1 MNKTFVG
8 CEKIMIIQWRSLI
21 ISILFA
27 LSVYSVSILSSQSSI
42 ALLGLLLGGSVA
54 GVMIGGKI
62 KYGLING
69 LIFGAITSVII
80 FVITIIEIVSSALG
94 SAILGVYTEEL
105 LLILGIEII
114 LALVGSVLG
123 IYLRS
128 ETLKSLDSE

>member
-1 MNKTFVG
+1 
-8 CEKIMIIQWRSLI
+8 MIIQWRSLI

-27 LSVYSVSILSSQSSI
+27 LAVYSVSILSSQSSI
-42 ALLGLLLGGSVA
+42 AILGLLLGGAVA

-62 KYGLING
+62 KEGLING
-69 LIFGAITSVII
+69 LIFGAITSVIT
-80 FVITIIEIVSSALG
+80 FVVTIIEIVSSALG
-94 SAILGVYTEEL
+94 SAILGAYTEEL

-128 ETLKSLDSE
+128 ETLKSLDNE